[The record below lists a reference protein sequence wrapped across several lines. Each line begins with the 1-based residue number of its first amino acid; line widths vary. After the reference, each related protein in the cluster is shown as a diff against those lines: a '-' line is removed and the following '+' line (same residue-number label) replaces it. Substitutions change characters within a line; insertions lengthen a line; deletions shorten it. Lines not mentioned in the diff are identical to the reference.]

1 MGRLTS
7 HETKK
12 RTLSGVAPDE
22 ILCFMLVRWG
32 KIVLHWGDVKGV
44 EVVAAAC

>member
-12 RTLSGVAPDE
+12 RTPSGVAPDE
-22 ILCFMLVRWG
+22 ILCFILVSWGKMLV
-32 KIVLHWGDVKGV
+32 HWGDVKGV
-44 EVVAAAC
+44 EVVAAVC